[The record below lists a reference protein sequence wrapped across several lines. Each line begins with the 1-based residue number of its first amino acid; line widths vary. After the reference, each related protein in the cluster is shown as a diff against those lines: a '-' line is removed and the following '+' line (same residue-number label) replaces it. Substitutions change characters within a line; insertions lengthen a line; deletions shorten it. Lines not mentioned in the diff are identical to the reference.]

1 MISQK
6 EASMNI
12 VITGASRGIG
22 LEITKIALKAGHN
35 VLALA
40 RHPEE
45 SELAHLQKEFKT
57 LTFEEIDLN
66 DPQAH
71 LKVSGLV
78 KYSCI
83 DLLINNAGIYE
94 QDDSIENFQ
103 KSYLINAIQPLFLT
117 RALLTKLKNSSNPKA
132 AYISSMMGS
141 IADNTSGGSYSY
153 RSSKTALNMLIKS
166 LSVDEPWLTCLLL
179 HPGWVKTRMG
189 GENAPVM
196 PEDSARGL
204 FEVMINSSLEDTASF
219 QDFLGS
225 SLPW

>member
-1 MISQK
+1 
-6 EASMNI
+6 MNI

-40 RHPEE
+40 RHPKE

>member
-1 MISQK
+1 
-6 EASMNI
+6 MNI

-66 DPQAH
+66 DPQPH

-189 GENAPVM
+189 GENAPIM

-225 SLPW
+225 NLPW